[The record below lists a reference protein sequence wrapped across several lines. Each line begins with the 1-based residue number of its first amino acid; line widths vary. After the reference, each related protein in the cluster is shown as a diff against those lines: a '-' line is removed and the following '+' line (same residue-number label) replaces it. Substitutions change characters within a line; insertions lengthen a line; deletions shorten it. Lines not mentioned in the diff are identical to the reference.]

1 MKVYVHID
9 RVVVDG
15 LGMLPVEGASL
26 RRAIEAQLGELMRGQ
41 SWSGRMASESVEA
54 IRGQGFVHNRSDS
67 PRQLGRGIAK
77 AVHGSLHRIQKGS

>member
-15 LGMLPVEGASL
+15 LGVLPIEGAPL

-41 SWSGRMASESVEA
+41 RWSDGMANESVEA
-54 IRGQGFVHNRSDS
+54 IRGEGFVHNRGDS

-77 AVHGSLHRIQKGS
+77 AVHGSIHRIQKGS